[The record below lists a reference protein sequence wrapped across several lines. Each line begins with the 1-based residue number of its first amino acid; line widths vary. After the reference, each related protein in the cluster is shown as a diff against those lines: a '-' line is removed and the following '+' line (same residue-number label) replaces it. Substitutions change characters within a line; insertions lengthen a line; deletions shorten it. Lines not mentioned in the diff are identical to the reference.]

1 MRCPWC
7 GNADDKVVDSRS
19 SNAGAAIRRR
29 RECLRCG
36 RRFTTFERAEE
47 IPLSVAKRDG
57 SKEPFD
63 RDKVAVGVMKAIK
76 NRPVSQEQVEQ
87 LVTRV
92 EEKLR
97 RKGPTVT
104 TQEVGVEVL
113 AGLKRLDDV
122 AYLRFASV
130 YKDFQELTDFERELG
145 LLLQKREE
153 AAASARRG
161 GRAPRAK
168 ARG

>member
-7 GNADDKVVDSRS
+7 GNPDDKVVDSRS
-19 SNAGAAIRRR
+19 SEAGAAIRRR

-63 RDKVAVGVMKAIK
+63 RAKVAAGVMKAIK
-76 NRPVSQEQVEQ
+76 NRPVSEEQVEH
-87 LVTRV
+87 LVTRA

-97 RKGPTVT
+97 RKGPLVT

-145 LLLQKREE
+145 LLLQKRE
-153 AAASARRG
+153 S
-161 GRAPRAK
+161 GRDTRVRK
-168 ARG
+168 

>member
-7 GNADDKVVDSRS
+7 GHAEDKVVDSRS
-19 SNAGAAIRRR
+19 SEAGAAIRRR
-29 RECLRCG
+29 RECSSCR

-57 SKEPFD
+57 AKEPFD
-63 RDKVAVGVMKAIK
+63 RAKVAAGVMKAIK
-76 NRPVSQEQVEQ
+76 NRPVSEEQVQQ
-87 LVTRV
+87 LVDRV

-145 LLLQKREE
+145 LLLQKREPGRE
-153 AAASARRG
+153 ARERKG
-161 GRAPRAK
+161 TKVGR
-168 ARG
+168 

>member
-7 GNADDKVVDSRS
+7 GHPDDKVVDSRS
-19 SNAGAAIRRR
+19 ADSGAAIRRR
-29 RECLRCG
+29 RQCLRCG
-36 RRFTTFERAEE
+36 RRFTTFERTEQIA
-47 IPLSVAKRDG
+47 LSVVKRDG

-63 RDKVAVGVMKAIK
+63 RAKVAAGVEKAIK
-76 NRPVSQEQVEQ
+76 NRPVTPEQIGH
-87 LVTRV
+87 LVIRV

-97 RKGPTVT
+97 RKGPVAT

-145 LLLQKREE
+145 LLLQKKESPTPSR
-153 AAASARRG
+153 SRR
-161 GRAPRAK
+161 
-168 ARG
+168 